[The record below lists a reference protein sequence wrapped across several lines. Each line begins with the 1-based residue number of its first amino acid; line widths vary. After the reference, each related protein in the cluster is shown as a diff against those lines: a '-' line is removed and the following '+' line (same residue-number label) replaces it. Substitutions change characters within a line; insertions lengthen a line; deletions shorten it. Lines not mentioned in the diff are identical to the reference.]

1 MHLHHRL
8 LAMGFTHRG
17 AVLVVYAIA
26 ILFSLIAL
34 LLKRFQP
41 FRWYSPTLEFD
52 FGNGNSD

>member
-34 LLKRFQP
+34 LLNVSSRLGGILFA
-41 FRWYSPTLEFD
+41 LEFTS
-52 FGNGNSD
+52 GNGNSD